1 MWILNWIMVNLF
13 IAILLDSFDLMGDE
27 ELKFPNGFPE
37 TFKVHMLA
45 EKELKDRL
53 KGKKKEEN
61 QEEHSKHDDDRK
73 DGAKSEDYSDDSSS
87 SEEEV
92 EDEEK
97 SAKLIGSQALL
108 KNWEKINRYFKSV
121 DCEKSL
127 YLFPQTNKMRIK
139 FFQIIS
145 HRYFDRLILTL
156 ILLSTFRLIL
166 ETFTPGDPSYKLSYA
181 YLDIFFN
188 ICFVTEMILKIIS
201 YGFVVDDGSY
211 LRDSWNQ
218 MDMLI
223 VIFSLV
229 DLPTISETISNGGVT
244 NNSSRNIAFFKVLR
258 LLRTFRPLRFISHN
272 PQMKLLIICLFDSF
286 ESIFN
291 SFIILVFIMF
301 IFAVTGLNLF
311 YSEYKTCYYYNTNSL
326 TSTYQYSPIPN
337 FIDILIDLTNKNVTH
352 AKITDVGFLNDFV
365 YNLIN

>member
-1 MWILNWIMVNLF
+1 MVNLF
-13 IAILLDSFDLMGDE
+13 IAILLDSFDLMGDD

-37 TFKVHMLA
+37 TFKAHMLA

-53 KGKKKEEN
+53 KGKKKDEN
-61 QEEHSKHDDDRK
+61 QEEHTKNDDKK
-73 DGAKSEDYSDDSSS
+73 DGNKSEDYSDDSSS

-156 ILLSTFRLIL
+156 ILLSTFRLII
-166 ETFTPGDPSYKLSYA
+166 ETFTPNDDPNYKLIYA

-201 YGFVVDDGSY
+201 FGFLLDDGSY

-229 DLPTISETISNGGVT
+229 DLQTISETLKNP
-244 NNSSRNIAFFKVLR
+244 SSTSKSANIAFFKVLR

-291 SFIILVFIMF
+291 SFIILIFIMF
-301 IFAVTGLNLF
+301 IFSVTGLNLF
-311 YSEYKTCYYYNTNSL
+311 LSEYKTCYYSNTNSL
-326 TSTYQYSPIPN
+326 TSTYQYLPIPN
-337 FIDILIDLTNKNVTH
+337 FIDILINLTTQNVTQ
-352 AKITDVGFLNDFV
+352 AQISNVTFLKDFV
-365 YNLIN
+365 INNLN